1 MRWAVVPA
9 PKKPGLVPTISPK
22 HAEDT
27 NHTVPKYKSSMVT
40 INLGKVT
47 RNTPYFSLGGTFWY
61 IKDWVNPAKN
71 SFLIQLIWHST
82 LFFRSNYIFLNCFS
96 LHLFINSPCAVLTHQ
111 KALCSHKTLSVQ
123 NPFLCLHAVF
133 LTHGGLHC
141 LSTHLNCLQMMPSL
155 LLKPTSAVPV
165 SFPCSFITLQL
176 FERSGWTF
184 KLSSHGSESIQY

>member
-96 LHLFINSPCAVLTHQ
+96 LHLFINSPCAVLTHHAQ
-111 KALCSHKTLSVQ
+111 KGSFMYAWKNGDRKYRKSYKVKFSK
-123 NPFLCLHAVF
+123 
-133 LTHGGLHC
+133 
-141 LSTHLNCLQMMPSL
+141 STILNLD
-155 LLKPTSAVPV
+155 
-165 SFPCSFITLQL
+165 
-176 FERSGWTF
+176 ER
-184 KLSSHGSESIQY
+184 